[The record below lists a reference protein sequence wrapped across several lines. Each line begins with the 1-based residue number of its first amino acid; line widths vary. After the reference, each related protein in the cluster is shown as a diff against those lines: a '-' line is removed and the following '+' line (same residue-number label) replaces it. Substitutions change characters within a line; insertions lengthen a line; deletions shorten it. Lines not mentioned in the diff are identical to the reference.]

1 MREEIRSNARGSAHS
16 KGKGETA
23 RERMVRQERHK
34 VHVMALLAMGLIR
47 NRWLN
52 DPELQV
58 RLQLLL
64 RMNRHRLH
72 WQLTTD
78 FCVVRVRPAS
88 SRRYRQPS

>member
-1 MREEIRSNARGSAHS
+1 MPSICTHS

-58 RLQLLL
+58 RPQLPF
-64 RMNRHRLH
+64 RTN
-72 WQLTTD
+72 
-78 FCVVRVRPAS
+78 PAS
-88 SRRYRQPS
+88 SLHWRN

>member
-1 MREEIRSNARGSAHS
+1 MSAAELTDACR

-23 RERMVRQERHK
+23 RERMIRQERHK

-58 RLQLLL
+58 SSAIPPFAYTPAL
-64 RMNRHRLH
+64 RCPKGANR
-72 WQLTTD
+72 
-78 FCVVRVRPAS
+78 
-88 SRRYRQPS
+88 